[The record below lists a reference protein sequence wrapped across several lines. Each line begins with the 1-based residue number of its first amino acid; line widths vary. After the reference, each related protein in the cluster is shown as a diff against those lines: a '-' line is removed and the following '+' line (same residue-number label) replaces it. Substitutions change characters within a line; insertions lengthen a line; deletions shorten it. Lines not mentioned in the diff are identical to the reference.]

1 MSPDEMMRKLV
12 RHRILIR
19 ALEEEHGKMILEGS
33 KTKGMERFL
42 KQARRK
48 FCDDLITAGNL
59 CKKDGD
65 RVTAHML
72 SREYARHRKF
82 L

>member
-1 MSPDEMMRKLV
+1 MKDIMLKLV

-19 ALEEEHGKMILEGS
+19 ALEEEYGKMLLDGS
-33 KTKGMERFL
+33 KTKGMARFL
-42 KQARRK
+42 RQARRK
-48 FCDDLITAGNL
+48 FCDDLITAGDL